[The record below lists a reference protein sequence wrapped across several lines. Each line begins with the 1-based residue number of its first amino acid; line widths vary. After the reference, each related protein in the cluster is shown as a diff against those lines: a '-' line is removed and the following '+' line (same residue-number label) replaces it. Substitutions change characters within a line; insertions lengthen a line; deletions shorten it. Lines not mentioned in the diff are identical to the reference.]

1 MARQSRGPSQKACI
15 GCAKSKRRCD
25 QKHPQCQRCLDRDI
39 TCTYPQPKRRTRN
52 GPSPLDQTEELPA
65 IQNYAETDALESSFN
80 VEDWGTLG
88 AEDLDLD
95 ISDMI
100 MPYTSALPAPLSSLL
115 AQEVGLDNDSVS
127 STTCPWFLQE
137 ETWDMRHCNSEQN
150 CVLVKMERFIG
161 IVDEMLQFW
170 VKNDYNSFIHQRLYQ
185 NGMPSC
191 VQNAFTT
198 LATYIGRT
206 PAVKETILQIVEDRL
221 SDLVCGSTPPTTCD
235 AQGILAHLAR
245 VQALFVY
252 EFIGLFDGS
261 VRLRA
266 SAEKHLPTLR
276 QWVIQMWEGVRR
288 YRGDDFSLG
297 RRPLQWTATEFD
309 REYNDSSELWKLW
322 ILTESVR
329 RTHIIIDSVANTYEA
344 MNRGLVDC
352 TGAVMFTARHGL
364 WEADSAVKWFKLCC
378 EKPPLL
384 VPSLQPGP
392 LISQYPAEELD
403 EFAKFYWTY
412 LVGTDKI
419 QYWIDKSKTN

>member
-1 MARQSRGPSQKACI
+1 MARPSRGPQQKACN

-25 QKHPQCQRCLDRDI
+25 QKRPQCQRCLDKDA
-39 TCTYPQPKRRTRN
+39 TCTYPQPERRRGN
-52 GPSPLDQTEELPA
+52 VSPPPLGHIEELPA
-65 IQNYAETDALESSFN
+65 IQNYAETNALERSFT
-80 VEDWGTLG
+80 VEDWDTLG
-88 AEDLDLD
+88 AADLDLD
-95 ISDMI
+95 LSDLI
-100 MPYTSALPAPLSSLL
+100 IPYTPAVP
-115 AQEVGLDNDSVS
+115 AQEVGIDNDSVS
-127 STTCPWFLQE
+127 NTTGPWFLQE
-137 ETWDMRHCNSEQN
+137 ETWTMRHCNSEPD
-150 CVLVKMERFIG
+150 CVLVKMERFIEA
-161 IVDEMLQFW
+161 VDEMLRFW
-170 VKNDYNSFIHQRLYQ
+170 INNDYNSFIHQRLYE

-191 VQNAFTT
+191 VQDAFTT
-198 LATYIGRT
+198 LATYIGRA

-221 SDLVCGSTPPTTCD
+221 FDLTRKSTTPVTCD

-261 VRLRA
+261 VRLRT

-276 QWVIQMWEGVRR
+276 QWVLQMWEVVRL
-288 YRGDDFSLG
+288 YRGEDFSLG
-297 RRPLQWTATEFD
+297 LRPLQWTATDFD
-309 REYNDSSELWKLW
+309 REYNDSSELWQLW

-329 RTHIIIDSVANTYEA
+329 RTHIIIDSVANAYET
-344 MNRGLVDC
+344 MTRGLVDC
-352 TGAVMFTARHGL
+352 AGAVMFTARNGL

-403 EFAKFYWTY
+403 DFAKFYWTY

-419 QYWIDKSKTN
+419 QSWIDKSYNTN